1 MDMSKRKLLP
11 GEEPPNP
18 DTMQPGDFE
27 NPHEVFYWLGYFAG
41 RRNRDAPPPLKGVK
55 HEERVEER
63 EAKKPLCETAHF
75 CVFDTETS
83 GLSCNDCA
91 VQMALG
97 FFNEDGHPLGFYDRL
112 WKLPPGVTVSRG
124 SYRIHKISMR
134 KIEAEGYDAAP
145 EVRKVMKIM
154 RCMQDRGKRIVA
166 HNAAFDCRILA
177 QTARHHGVDGWDLSR
192 KNVFCTMGRAKPWC
206 NLKSNKTGRPKA
218 PSNSE
223 LYKILTGCA
232 PTGALHDALVDI
244 KVTARSYVEGAK
256 RGWW

>member
-1 MDMSKRKLLP
+1 MCVFSLVVGVSSVMSKRKLAS
-11 GEEPPNP
+11 GEEPPDP
-18 DTMQPGDFE
+18 DTMHPDDFE
-27 NPHEVFYWLGYFAG
+27 NPYEVFYWLGYFAG
-41 RRNRDAPPPLKGVK
+41 KRRGDSPLP
-55 HEERVEER
+55 E
-63 EAKKPLCETAHF
+63 KKPLCETDHF

-83 GLSCNDCA
+83 GLSCNDCT

-97 FFNEDGHPLGFYDRL
+97 FFNEDGRPLGFYDRF

-124 SYRIHKISMR
+124 SYRIHKISMC
-134 KIEAEGYDAAP
+134 KLEDEGYEAAP
-145 EVRKVMKIM
+145 EVRKIMKIM
-154 RCMQDRGKRIVA
+154 QRMRDRGKRIVA

-177 QTARHHGVDGWDLSR
+177 QTARHHGVDGWDISK

-206 NLKSNKTGRPKA
+206 KLKSKKTGRPKA

-223 LYKILTGCA
+223 LYKILTGLS